1 MATKEIT
8 YLSYSE
14 AVLLHILLMRDWG
27 EVRYGVF
34 DRALLEST
42 LSRPEQAAVFETAD
56 LIRQA
61 ATLCFGLIKNHPWVG
76 GNKRTATALVDEFL
90 FRNALEINASLGD
103 LLELV
108 YAVEDGSMG
117 RRRDW
122 LLASF
127 PRHSSSEKLD

>member
-61 ATLCFGLIKNHPWVG
+61 ATLCFGLIKNHPWAG
-76 GNKRTATALVDEFL
+76 GNKRTTTALVDEFL
-90 FRNALEINASLGD
+90 FRNAVEINASLGD
-103 LLELV
+103 VLELV
-108 YAVEDGSMG
+108 VAVEAG
-117 RRRDW
+117 RWAVDEIDSW
-122 LLASF
+122 LRSRVTHLI
-127 PRHSSSEKLD
+127 

>member
-1 MATKEIT
+1 MATKEIK
-8 YLSYSE
+8 YLSYAE

-27 EVRYGVF
+27 EMRYGVF

-42 LSRPEQAAVFETAD
+42 LSRPEQAAVFEQAD

-90 FRNALEINASLGD
+90 LRNDAEIIASLRD
-103 LLELV
+103 LIELV
-108 YAVEDGSMG
+108 VAVEAG
-117 RRRDW
+117 RWDVDEIDSW
-122 LLASF
+122 LRARVTALQ
-127 PRHSSSEKLD
+127 

>member
-1 MATKEIT
+1 MATKEIK

-42 LSRPEQAAVFETAD
+42 LSRPEQAAAFETAD

-90 FRNALEINASLGD
+90 LRNALEINASLGD

-108 YAVEDGSMG
+108 VRWRRVDGPSTRLTPG
-117 RRRDW
+117 FVP
-122 LLASF
+122 ASLIF
-127 PRHSSSEKLD
+127 SKLD

>member
-1 MATKEIT
+1 LATKEIK
-8 YLSYSE
+8 YLSYAE

-27 EVRYGVF
+27 EMRYGVF

-42 LSRPEQAAVFETAD
+42 LSRPEQAAVFEQAD

-90 FRNALEINASLGD
+90 LRNDAEIIASLRD
-103 LLELV
+103 LIELV
-108 YAVEDGSMG
+108 VAVEAG
-117 RRRDW
+117 RWDVDEIDSW
-122 LLASF
+122 LRARVTALQ
-127 PRHSSSEKLD
+127 

>member
-1 MATKEIT
+1 MATKEIK
-8 YLSYSE
+8 YLSYPE

-42 LSRPEQAAVFETAD
+42 LARPEQAAVFERAD

-76 GNKRTATALVDEFL
+76 GNKRTATGLVDEFL
-90 FRNALEINASLGD
+90 FRNALELNASLGD

-108 YAVEDGSMG
+108 LAVEVG
-117 RRRDW
+117 RWAVDEIDSW
-122 LLASF
+122 LRSRVTHLQ
-127 PRHSSSEKLD
+127 

>member
-1 MATKEIT
+1 MATKET
-8 YLSYSE
+8 KYLSYAE

-27 EVRYGVF
+27 ETRYGVF
-34 DRALLEST
+34 DRPLLEST
-42 LSRPEQAAVFETAD
+42 LARPEQSAVFETAD

-90 FRNALEINASLGD
+90 FRNDFEINASLGD

-108 YAVEDGSMG
+108 VAVEAG
-117 RRRDW
+117 RWAVDEIDSW
-122 LLASF
+122 LR
-127 PRHSSSEKLD
+127 PRVTGLQ

>member
-1 MATKEIT
+1 MATKEIK
-8 YLSYSE
+8 YLPYAE

-27 EVRYGVF
+27 ETRYGVF
-34 DRALLEST
+34 DRSLLEST
-42 LSRPEQAAVFETAD
+42 LARPEQSAVFEQAD

-90 FRNALEINASLGD
+90 LRNDAEIIASLGD

-108 YAVEDGSMG
+108 VAVEGG
-117 RRRDW
+117 RWDVDEIDSW
-122 LLASF
+122 LRARITALQ
-127 PRHSSSEKLD
+127 

>member
-1 MATKEIT
+1 
-8 YLSYSE
+8 
-14 AVLLHILLMRDWG
+14 MRDWG

-42 LSRPEQAAVFETAD
+42 LSRPEQAAAFETAD

-108 YAVEDGSMG
+108 VAVEAG
-117 RRRDW
+117 RWAVDEIDSW
-122 LLASF
+122 LRSRVTHLQ
-127 PRHSSSEKLD
+127 